1 MSKHTPGPWVAIES
15 MGDFLIQTENG
26 YTIGDVL
33 GEGNS
38 YSDEE
43 ERERWYN
50 AHLIAAAPDMLE
62 ALEEAIKCRMVP
74 SSSVKDGGASR
85 HSRQVAVADMIRA
98 AIAKATGN

>member
-1 MSKHTPGPWVAIES
+1 

-50 AHLIAAAPDMLE
+50 ARLIAAAPDMLE
-62 ALEEAIKCRMVP
+62 ALQELYN
-74 SSSVKDGGASR
+74 
-85 HSRQVAVADMIRA
+85 ADWANLCGRA
-98 AIAKATGN
+98 QEVCEKAIAKATGQDR